1 VGSQAAAIAGQ
12 TAEQKLALAHQAL
25 LKTRGIQFDFA
36 SAPPPPKPPA
46 WLKVVGQ
53 ILEAIAPV
61 LAYVFWGG
69 LIIGALFILYL
80 VLREVLPDL
89 GPKRRTR
96 VEMTDWRPAPEA
108 ARALL
113 EDADSLAK
121 QGRFEEAIHL
131 LLFRSID
138 DLAGRRPGLVKPAL
152 TSRDIA
158 CLQSMPED
166 ARHAFGRLA
175 GAVETTF
182 FGGRPAGEAAFGAA
196 RADYEAFAFAE
207 GWR

>member
-1 VGSQAAAIAGQ
+1 VGSEAAASAGQ

-25 LKTRGIQFDFA
+25 LHTHGIQFDFK
-36 SAPPPPKPPA
+36 SVPPQPPPPEWAKA
-46 WLKVVGQ
+46 IGE
-53 ILEAIAPV
+53 ILRVIAPV
-61 LAYVFWGG
+61 LAYAFWGG
-69 LIIGALFILYL
+69 LILGALFIVYL

-96 VEMTDWRPAPEA
+96 VEMTDWRPAAEQ
-108 ARALL
+108 ARALI
-113 EDADSLAK
+113 EDADSLAS
-121 QGRFEEAIHL
+121 QGRFEEAMHL

-152 TSRDIA
+152 TSRDLA
-158 CLQSMPED
+158 ALQGMPED
-166 ARHAFGRLA
+166 ARDAFERLA
-175 GAVETTF
+175 QAVEMTF